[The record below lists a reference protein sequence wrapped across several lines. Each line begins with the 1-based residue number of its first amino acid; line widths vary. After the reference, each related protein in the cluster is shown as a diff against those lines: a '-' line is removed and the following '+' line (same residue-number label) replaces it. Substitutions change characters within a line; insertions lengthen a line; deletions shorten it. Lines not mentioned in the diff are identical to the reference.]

1 MGSEMC
7 YHEGCKS
14 LCAMKCRLMEVADD
28 CTRNINYGTDIH
40 ELGEIIDMIKDI
52 DEAINY
58 RHQALYYGTIAEGM
72 ARPYIRHDIRGM
84 MDDDYRERDVWR
96 HDAKSEQDKSPE
108 EKFESYQKSVKDI
121 WSSATPELRAK
132 MRTTLTKLV
141 NDMA

>member
-1 MGSEMC
+1 MDDNMT
-7 YHEGCKS
+7 K
-14 LCAMKCRLMEVADD
+14 LCDMKAELTCAAREALCGKLEEVN
-28 CTRNINYGTDIH
+28 TH
-40 ELGEIIDMIKDI
+40 ELGEVIDMIKDI

-58 RHQALYYGTIAEGM
+58 RHQAMYYGTIADGM
-72 ARPYIRHDIRGM
+72 NRPYLRHDIRGM

-96 HDAKSEQDKSPE
+96 HDSKSEHDKSPE

>member
-7 YHEGCKS
+7 SHEGCKS

-28 CTRNINYGTDIH
+28 YTRNVSYGADIH

-58 RHQALYYGTIAEGM
+58 RHQALYYGTIADGM
-72 ARPYIRHDIRGM
+72 NRPYIRHDIRGM

-96 HDAKSEQDKSPE
+96 LDSKSEHVKSPE

-121 WSSATPELRAK
+121 WSSATPELRSK

>member
-1 MGSEMC
+1 MESEMC
-7 YHEGCKS
+7 SHEECKS
-14 LCAMKCRLMEVADD
+14 LCGMKSRLMDVAYDYISNTSYGCD
-28 CTRNINYGTDIH
+28 IN

-58 RHQALYYGTIAEGM
+58 HHQALYYGTIAEGM
-72 ARPYIRHDIRGM
+72 TRPYIRHDIRGM
-84 MDDDYRERDVWR
+84 MDDNYNERNE
-96 HDAKSEQDKSPE
+96 HHDKSPE

-121 WSSATPELRAK
+121 WSSATPELRTK

>member
-1 MGSEMC
+1 
-7 YHEGCKS
+7 
-14 LCAMKCRLMEVADD
+14 MEVADD

-72 ARPYIRHDIRGM
+72 NRPYLRHDIRGM
-84 MDDDYRERDVWR
+84 MDDDYREHDVWR
-96 HDAKSEQDKSPE
+96 HDAKSEHDKSPE

-121 WSSATPELRAK
+121 WSSATPELRSK

>member
-1 MGSEMC
+1 MGSVMC
-7 YHEGCKS
+7 SHEGCKA
-14 LCAMKCRLMEVADD
+14 LCDMKCRLMDAADEYI
-28 CTRNINYGTDIH
+28 RNLNYGCDIH

-72 ARPYIRHDIRGM
+72 NRPYLRHDIRGM
-84 MDDDYRERDVWR
+84 MDDYRERDVWR
-96 HDAKSEQDKSPE
+96 HDAKSEHDKSPE

-121 WSSATPELRAK
+121 WSSATPELRSK

>member
-7 YHEGCKS
+7 SHEGCKS
-14 LCAMKCRLMEVADD
+14 LCDMKCRLMEVADEY
-28 CTRNINYGTDIH
+28 TRNVGYGCDIH

-72 ARPYIRHDIRGM
+72 NRPYLRHDIRGM

-96 HDAKSEQDKSPE
+96 HDSKSEHDKSPE

>member
-7 YHEGCKS
+7 SHEGCKS
-14 LCAMKCRLMEVADD
+14 LCAMKCRLMEVADEY
-28 CTRNINYGTDIH
+28 TRNVGYGCDIH

-58 RHQALYYGTIAEGM
+58 RHQALYYGTIVEGM
-72 ARPYIRHDIRGM
+72 ARPYLRH
-84 MDDDYRERDVWR
+84 ERDVWR
-96 HDAKSEQDKSPE
+96 HDAKSEHDKSPE

-121 WSSATPELRAK
+121 WSSATPELRSK

>member
-1 MGSEMC
+1 MGSVMC
-7 YHEGCKS
+7 SHEGCKA
-14 LCAMKCRLMEVADD
+14 LCDMKCRLMDAADEYI
-28 CTRNINYGTDIH
+28 RNLNYGCDIH

-58 RHQALYYGTIAEGM
+58 HHQALYYGTIAEGM
-72 ARPYIRHDIRGM
+72 NRPYLRHDIRGI
-84 MDDDYRERDVWR
+84 MDDDYRERDVWS
-96 HDAKSEQDKSPE
+96 HDAKSEHDKSPE

-121 WSSATPELRAK
+121 WSSATPELRSK